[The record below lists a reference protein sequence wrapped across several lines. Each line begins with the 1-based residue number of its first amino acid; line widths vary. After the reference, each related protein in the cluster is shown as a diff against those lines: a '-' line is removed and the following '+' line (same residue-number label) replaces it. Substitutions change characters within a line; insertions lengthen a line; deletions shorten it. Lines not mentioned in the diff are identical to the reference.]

1 MDLIGSIFSIENKLG
16 GRKPGQGKRRPE
28 PSKGQSHAGDERSAQ
43 TGEHHA
49 DPENDYHIGR
59 IVDTTA

>member
-1 MDLIGSIFSIENKLG
+1 MDLIGSIFSIGNKPG
-16 GRKPGQGKRRPE
+16 ERKPGQGKRKPE
-28 PSKGQSHAGDERSAQ
+28 PSKGPSHTGNERSAQ
-43 TGEHHA
+43 TGEHRA